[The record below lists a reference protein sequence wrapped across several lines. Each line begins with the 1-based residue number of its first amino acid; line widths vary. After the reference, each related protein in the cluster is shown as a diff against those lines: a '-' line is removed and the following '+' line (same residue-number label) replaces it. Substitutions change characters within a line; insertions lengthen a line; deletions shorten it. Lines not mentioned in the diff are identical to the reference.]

1 MSTNIFGSDLNSMT
15 KDLNKL
21 FASQSGTKARL
32 DAINGG
38 KTRSKDIRT
47 PDFGKLLDEA
57 FGGLQRAGLGFTY

>member
-1 MSTNIFGSDLNSMT
+1 MVEGL
-15 KDLNKL
+15 
-21 FASQSGTKARL
+21 KARL